1 MENIR
6 KSFRDKEVLKG
17 ITVRMEN
24 GVYGLLGPNG
34 AGKTTMIRILADI
47 LQPSRGQVLING
59 QDKNTCGDDYRAKIG
74 YLPQEMNFYPDFSG
88 WDYLQYIAA
97 LKGIPPVEAKMRII
111 ELTNSVGLTND
122 LRRRCIHYSGGMK
135 RRLGIAQA
143 LLNDPQILILDE
155 PTAGLDPQERIKFRN
170 IISAF
175 SKDRIVLLSTHIVSD
190 VDSIAK
196 EIMMMEYGIIKKP
209 QTGEEY
215 VKLIE
220 DCVWTFQIPVNDLIV
235 YQYNAVISNVI
246 PRGNTMEVRV
256 VDEQKPHSDA
266 VLAAPNLEDAY
277 LYIFNYLPNRYKIR
291 KLSSASVSSASV
303 SSASAADMAASGRTN
318 DRSADYD

>member
-1 MENIR
+1 MENVY
-6 KSFRDKEVLKG
+6 KSFKDKEVLKG
-17 ITVRMEN
+17 ITVRMDN

-47 LQPSRGQVLING
+47 LRPSKGQVLING
-59 QDKNTCGDDYRAKIG
+59 QDKNTCGDDYRARIG
-74 YLPQEMNFYPDFSG
+74 YLPQDMNFYPDFSG

-97 LKGIPPVEAKMRII
+97 LKGIPAEEAKIRIV
-111 ELTNSVGLTND
+111 ELTNSVGLTSD

-190 VDSIAK
+190 VDTIAK
-196 EIMMMEYGIIKKP
+196 EIMMMEYGVIKRP
-209 QTGEEY
+209 QTGEAY
-215 VKLIE
+215 TAQIE
-220 DCVWTFQIPVNDLIV
+220 NCVWNFQIPVSELV
-235 YQYNAVISNVI
+235 AYQNNAVISNVI
-246 PRGNTMEVRV
+246 PRGDTMEVRV
-256 VDEQKPHSDA
+256 IDEQKPNSDA
-266 VLAAPNLEDAY
+266 VTVAPNLEDAY
-277 LYIFNYLPNRYKIR
+277 LYIFNYLPNKHKTAVQSPLRR
-291 KLSSASVSSASV
+291 LTPLGKLK
-303 SSASAADMAASGRTN
+303 DM
-318 DRSADYD
+318 DVDYN

>member
-1 MENIR
+1 MQLQMEGVFKNF
-6 KSFRDKEVLKG
+6 KDKEVLRG
-17 ITVRMEN
+17 ITVTMEN

-47 LQPSRGQVLING
+47 LQPGAGQVFING
-59 QDKNTCGDDYRAKIG
+59 QDKNTCGNEYRAKLG
-74 YLPQEMNFYPDFSG
+74 YLPQDMSFYSDFTG

-97 LKGIPPVEAKMRII
+97 LKGIPVGEAKIRIV
-111 ELTNSVGLTND
+111 ELTNSVGLTGD
-122 LRRRCIHYSGGMK
+122 LRRRCVNYSGGMK

-196 EIMMMEYGIIKKP
+196 QIMMMEYG
-209 QTGEEY
+209 
-215 VKLIE
+215 LIN
-220 DCVWTFQIPVNDLIV
+220 Q
-235 YQYNAVISNVI
+235 
-246 PRGNTMEVRV
+246 
-256 VDEQKPHSDA
+256 
-266 VLAAPNLEDAY
+266 
-277 LYIFNYLPNRYKIR
+277 
-291 KLSSASVSSASV
+291 
-303 SSASAADMAASGRTN
+303 
-318 DRSADYD
+318 

>member
-1 MENIR
+1 MENIY
-6 KSFRDKEVLKG
+6 KNFKDKEVLKG
-17 ITVRMEN
+17 ITVRMDN

-47 LQPSRGQVLING
+47 LQPSKGQVLING

-74 YLPQEMNFYPDFSG
+74 YLPQNMSFYPDFSG

-97 LKGIPPVEAKMRII
+97 LKGISAEEAKMRIV

-196 EIMMMEYGIIKKP
+196 EIMMMEYGVIGQP
-209 QTGEEY
+209 QTGEAY
-215 VKLIE
+215 TAQLKNR
-220 DCVWTFQIPVNDLIV
+220 VWTFQIPVHELV
-235 YQYNAVISNVI
+235 AYQNTAVISNVI
-246 PRGNTMEVRV
+246 PKGNAMEVRV
-256 VDEQKPHSDA
+256 IDEQKPNGDA
-266 VLAAPNLEDAY
+266 VPAEPNLEDAY
-277 LYIFNYLPNRYKIR
+277 LYIFNYLPNKHKAAVKSPARR
-291 KLSSASVSSASV
+291 LTPLGKLKE
-303 SSASAADMAASGRTN
+303 
-318 DRSADYD
+318 

>member
-1 MENIR
+1 MENIY

-17 ITVRMEN
+17 ITVMMEN

-47 LQPSRGQVLING
+47 LPPSKGQVFVNG
-59 QDKNTCGDDYRAKIG
+59 QDKNTCGDEYRAKIG
-74 YLPQEMNFYPDFSG
+74 YLPQDMNFYPDFSG

-97 LKGIPPVEAKMRII
+97 LKGIPPRDAYPRII
-111 ELTNSVGLTND
+111 DLAASVGLGSD
-122 LRRRCIHYSGGMK
+122 LRRRCVHYSGGMK

-143 LLNDPQILILDE
+143 LLNDPHILILDE

-196 EIMMMEYGIIKKP
+196 EIMMMEYGVINKP
-209 QTGEEY
+209 RTGAEY
-215 VKLIE
+215 VRLIE
-220 DCVWTFQIPVNDLIV
+220 NCVWTFQIPVRELIT
-235 YQYNAVISNVI
+235 YQNNAVISNVI
-246 PRGNTMEVRV
+246 PRGAMMEVRV
-256 VDEQKPHSDA
+256 IDEQKPNANA
-266 VLAAPNLEDAY
+266 VQAAPNLEDAY
-277 LYIFNYLPNRYKIR
+277 LYIFNYLPARKNYKE
-291 KLSSASVSSASV
+291 
-303 SSASAADMAASGRTN
+303 
-318 DRSADYD
+318 

>member
-1 MENIR
+1 MQLHMESIY

-17 ITVRMEN
+17 INVRMEN

-47 LQPSRGQVLING
+47 LQPSKGQVFING
-59 QDKNTCGDDYRAKIG
+59 RDKNTCGDEYRAKIG
-74 YLPQEMNFYPDFSG
+74 YLPQDMNFYPDFSG
-88 WDYLQYIAA
+88 LDYLRYIAA
-97 LKGIPPVEAKMRII
+97 LKGIPTGVSKTRID
-111 ELTNSVGLTND
+111 ELADSVGLAND
-122 LRRRCIHYSGGMK
+122 LRRRCVHYSGGMK

-196 EIMMMEYGIIKKP
+196 EIMMMEYGVIKQP

-215 VKLIE
+215 IKHIAN
-220 DCVWTFQIPVNDLIV
+220 CVWSFQIPMHELIS
-235 YQYNAVISNVI
+235 YQYTAVISNVV
-246 PRGNTMEVRV
+246 PKGGNMEVRV
-256 VDEQKPHSDA
+256 VDEQKPNIDA
-266 VLAAPNLEDAY
+266 VPVAPNLEDAY
-277 LYIFNYLPNRYKIR
+277 LYIFNYLPGKYKTGG
-291 KLSSASVSSASV
+291 KSSYGHGYTAISS
-303 SSASAADMAASGRTN
+303 RTN
-318 DRSADYD
+318 EPFTDYD

>member
-1 MENIR
+1 MQLHMESIY
-6 KSFRDKEVLKG
+6 KSFKDKEVLKG
-17 ITVRMEN
+17 ISVMMED

-47 LQPSRGQVLING
+47 LQPSKGQVFING
-59 QDKNTCGDDYRAKIG
+59 QDKNTCGDEYRTKIG
-74 YLPQEMNFYPDFSG
+74 YLPQDMSFYPDFSG

-97 LKGIPPVEAKMRII
+97 LKGIPEREAKMRII
-111 ELTNSVGLTND
+111 DLTNSVGLTND

-143 LLNDPQILILDE
+143 LLNDPHILILDE

-196 EIMMMEYGIIKKP
+196 EIMMMEYGIIRRS
-209 QTGEEY
+209 QAGEEY
-215 VKLIE
+215 TKQITN
-220 DCVWTFQIPVNDLIV
+220 CVWTFQIPVNELV
-235 YQYNAVISNVI
+235 GYQNNAVISNVV

-256 VDEQKPHSDA
+256 VDEQKPNEDA
-266 VLAAPNLEDAY
+266 VPAAPNLEDAY
-277 LYIFNYLPNRYKIR
+277 LYIFNYLPNKHRITAK
-291 KLSSASVSSASV
+291 SSARRLTPLGKIKNL
-303 SSASAADMAASGRTN
+303 D
-318 DRSADYD
+318 ADYN

>member
-1 MENIR
+1 MQLHMEGIY
-6 KSFRDKEVLKG
+6 KSFQDKEVLKG
-17 ITVRMEN
+17 ISVRMEN

-47 LQPSRGQVLING
+47 LQPSKGQVFING
-59 QDKNTCGDDYRAKIG
+59 QDKNTCGDEYRAKIG
-74 YLPQEMNFYPDFSG
+74 YLPQDMSFYPDFSG
-88 WDYLQYIAA
+88 WDYLQYVAA
-97 LKGIPPVEAKMRII
+97 LKGIPAAEAKMRIV
-111 ELTNSVGLTND
+111 ELTNSVGLTRD

-196 EIMMMEYGIIKKP
+196 EIMMMEYGIIRKP
-209 QTGEEY
+209 QTGEAY
-215 VKLIE
+215 TRQITNY
-220 DCVWTFQIPVNDLIV
+220 VWTFQIPVSELV
-235 YQYNAVISNVI
+235 EYQNNAVISNVI
-246 PRGNTMEVRV
+246 PRGNAMEVRV
-256 VDEQKPHSDA
+256 IDEQKPNGDA
-266 VLAAPNLEDAY
+266 VQAAPNLEDAY
-277 LYIFNYLPNRYKIR
+277 LYIFNYLPNKE
-291 KLSSASVSSASV
+291 
-303 SSASAADMAASGRTN
+303 
-318 DRSADYD
+318 

>member
-1 MENIR
+1 MQLHMENIY
-6 KSFRDKEVLKG
+6 KNFRDKEVLKG
-17 ITVRMEN
+17 INVRMEN

-47 LQPSRGQVLING
+47 LQPSRGQVFING

-74 YLPQEMNFYPDFSG
+74 YLPQEMNFYSDFSG
-88 WDYLQYIAA
+88 WDYLRYIAA
-97 LKGIPPVEAKMRII
+97 LKGIPAGEAKMRII
-111 ELTNSVGLTND
+111 ELTNSVGLTGD

-135 RRLGIAQA
+135 RRLGIVQA

-196 EIMMMEYGIIKKP
+196 EIMKTVTVKNLP
-209 QTGEEY
+209 QSR
-215 VKLIE
+215 
-220 DCVWTFQIPVNDLIV
+220 
-235 YQYNAVISNVI
+235 IS
-246 PRGNTMEVRV
+246 
-256 VDEQKPHSDA
+256 
-266 VLAAPNLEDAY
+266 
-277 LYIFNYLPNRYKIR
+277 IR
-291 KLSSASVSSASV
+291 S
-303 SSASAADMAASGRTN
+303 
-318 DRSADYD
+318 

>member
-1 MENIR
+1 MQLQMENIF

-17 ITVRMEN
+17 ISIKMEN

-47 LQPSRGQVLING
+47 TRPTSGQVFING

-74 YLPQEMNFYPDFSG
+74 YLPQDMSFYPDFSG
-88 WDYLQYIAA
+88 WDYLQYAAA
-97 LKGIPPVEAKMRII
+97 LKGIGEDKAKPQI
-111 ELTNSVGLTND
+111 EELVDAVGLAKD
-122 LRRRCIHYSGGMK
+122 IRRRCVTYSGGMK

-175 SKDRIVLLSTHIVSD
+175 SKDRLVLLSTHIVSD

-196 EIMMMEYGIIKKP
+196 KIMMMEYGLINR
-209 QTGEEY
+209 QHTGEEY
-215 VKLIE
+215 VRQIE
-220 DCVWTFQIPVNDLIV
+220 NCVWSFQIPVSELV
-235 YQYNAVISNVI
+235 AYQNNAVISNVI
-246 PRGNTMEVRV
+246 PRGKNMEVRV
-256 VDEQKPHSDA
+256 IDEKKPNADA
-266 VLAAPNLEDAY
+266 VPAIPNLEDAY
-277 LYIFNYLPNRYKIR
+277 LYIFNYLPDHNTAEMKSPRR
-291 KLSSASVSSASV
+291 LTALGRLNVQ
-303 SSASAADMAASGRTN
+303 AADDN
-318 DRSADYD
+318 

>member
-1 MENIR
+1 MQLHIESIY

-17 ITVRMEN
+17 ITLRMEN

-47 LQPSRGQVLING
+47 LQPSKGQILVNG

-74 YLPQEMNFYPDFSG
+74 YLPQDMHFYPDFSG
-88 WDYLQYIAA
+88 WDYLYYIAA
-97 LKGIPPVEAKMRII
+97 LKGIPTEEAKMRIVA
-111 ELTNSVGLTND
+111 LTDSVGLTKD

-196 EIMMMEYGIIKKP
+196 EIMMMEYGFIKKP
-209 QTGEEY
+209 QTGQEY
-215 VKLIE
+215 IKLIE
-220 DCVWTFQIPVNDLIV
+220 NSVWTFHIPVHELIV
-235 YQYNAVISNVI
+235 YQHNAVISNVI
-246 PRGNTMEVRV
+246 PKGNTMEVRV
-256 VDEQKPHSDA
+256 IDEQKPNNDA
-266 VLAAPNLEDAY
+266 VQVTPNLEDAY
-277 LYIFNYLPNRYKIR
+277 LYIFNYLPNRHTMK
-291 KLSSASVSSASV
+291 KSASVPLTAL
-303 SSASAADMAASGRTN
+303 GRIN
-318 DRSADYD
+318 DQYADYN

>member
-1 MENIR
+1 MQLHMESIY

-17 ITVRMEN
+17 ITVKMEN

-47 LQPSRGQVLING
+47 LQPSKGQVFING

-74 YLPQEMNFYPDFSG
+74 YLPQDMNFYPDFSG
-88 WDYLQYIAA
+88 WDYLQYVAA
-97 LKGIPPVEAKMRII
+97 LKGIPADESKMRII
-111 ELTNSVGLTND
+111 DLTNSVGLTGD

-196 EIMMMEYGIIKKP
+196 EIMMMEYGFIKKP
-209 QTGEEY
+209 QTGTEY
-215 VKLIE
+215 IRLIE
-220 DCVWTFQIPVNDLIV
+220 NCVWTFQIPVSELIV
-235 YQYNAVISNVI
+235 YQHNAVISNVI
-246 PRGNTMEVRV
+246 PKGNTMEVRV
-256 VDEQKPHSDA
+256 IDEQKPNNDA
-266 VLAAPNLEDAY
+266 VQVPPNLEDAY
-277 LYIFNYLPNRYKIR
+277 LYIFNYLPNKHNLEG
-291 KLSSASVSSASV
+291 KVSPRQS
-303 SSASAADMAASGRTN
+303 DL
-318 DRSADYD
+318 SADYN

>member
-1 MENIR
+1 MENIY
-6 KSFRDKEVLKG
+6 KNFKDKEVLKG
-17 ITVRMEN
+17 ITVRMDN

-47 LQPSRGQVLING
+47 LQPSKGQVLING

-74 YLPQEMNFYPDFSG
+74 YLPQDMSFYPDFSG

-97 LKGIPPVEAKMRII
+97 LKGIPAEEAKMRIV

-196 EIMMMEYGIIKKP
+196 EIMMMEYGVIGRP
-209 QTGEEY
+209 QTGEAY
-215 VKLIE
+215 TAQIE
-220 DCVWTFQIPVNDLIV
+220 NCVWTFQIPVNELV
-235 YQYNAVISNVI
+235 AYQNNAVISNVI
-246 PRGNTMEVRV
+246 PRGDTMEVRV
-256 VDEQKPHSDA
+256 IDEQKPNNDA
-266 VLAAPNLEDAY
+266 VPAEPNLEDAY
-277 LYIFNYLPNRYKIR
+277 LYIFNYLPNKHNTAVKSPARHLTPLG
-291 KLSSASVSSASV
+291 KLKE
-303 SSASAADMAASGRTN
+303 
-318 DRSADYD
+318 

>member
-1 MENIR
+1 MESIY

-47 LQPSRGQVLING
+47 LQPSIGQVFING

-74 YLPQEMNFYPDFSG
+74 YLPQDMNFYPDFSG

-97 LKGIPPVEAKMRII
+97 LKGIPAGEAKTRII
-111 ELTNSVGLTND
+111 ELTNSVGLTGD

-196 EIMMMEYGIIKKP
+196 EIMMMEYGFIKKP

-215 VKLIE
+215 ISLIE

-235 YQYNAVISNVI
+235 YQHNAVISNVI
-246 PRGNTMEVRV
+246 PRGAAMEVRV
-256 VDEQKPHSDA
+256 IDEQKPNGDA
-266 VLAAPNLEDAY
+266 VRAAPNLEDAY
-277 LYIFNYLPNRYKIR
+277 LYIFNYLPNKYKPR
-291 KLSSASVSSASV
+291 KKSSPKGMTALGRIKDLP
-303 SSASAADMAASGRTN
+303 ADS
-318 DRSADYD
+318 D